1 MTILALSA
9 AAGSASSQVMPGVL
23 GFLVVAGLGVVLLF
37 LLRSMNKQLR
47 KVAPPRK
54 GGGPASAGA
63 AEAGPGGQPAA
74 RPGPG
79 PSSKP

>member
-23 GFLVVAGLGVVLLF
+23 GFLVVAALSVALFF

-54 GGGPASAGA
+54 GGGPARAGT
-63 AEAGPGGQPAA
+63 AEASPGGQPTA
-74 RPGPG
+74 RPGSG
-79 PSSKP
+79 SSGKP